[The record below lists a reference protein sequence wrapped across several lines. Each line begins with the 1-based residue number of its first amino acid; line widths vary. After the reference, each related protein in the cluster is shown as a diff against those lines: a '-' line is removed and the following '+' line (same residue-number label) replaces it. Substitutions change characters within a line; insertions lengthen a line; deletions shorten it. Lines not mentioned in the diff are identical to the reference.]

1 MKTMKKSYLR
11 IIFFCFLLSVS
22 LCQFT
27 SSMKTARIYE
37 MNKNWDSAISIYKDI
52 ISKSP
57 NNFQAIRS
65 LKNIYKKSQR
75 YDDGINFL
83 KYYLNRNPKD
93 IQLHIELGEFYYLK
107 EEISLAKKVW
117 SDGINNFKNNKS
129 YYRILL
135 STYDKYSLEKEIF
148 NMIKKGRD
156 NFGKNFLA
164 QELGSY
170 YQRRKEYKKAIDE
183 YILTL
188 LSNTGRGSTVSRR
201 ILMMSDDSE
210 AKDIIEIKLLETSAK
225 YPDILLPT
233 LADHYFKHRDYFNS
247 YKTYLEWADKGF
259 FNAKKWLDFANSLRK
274 EKSYLLSIKAYEFA
288 LKQDLR
294 EYQVGES
301 LLGLA
306 KTFEDQI
313 SPIEEKDIIPFF
325 YNDNMFFE
333 DAFQLYSKISPENLQ
348 SSLAIYDSILV
359 SIPESSLITEAQFRL
374 AEIQYRIIGD
384 FDKSS
389 TLYMTALSQNP
400 PIELAKKIVLRI
412 GDVLLAKGNFNETIS
427 FLDSIYSVYKMPEVK
442 NKLVETYLFS
452 GRPDTVLTIINEI
465 FTTINPTNNTFND
478 LMEVRDIINHY
489 YSEVDEISKTAFIEF
504 LKSEYLLKQGKISE
518 ASQLLDYIIKNNK
531 DLELV
536 PLISLRRA
544 IVLMRLKKFDQALS
558 QVQSIENTIFA
569 DRSIIMSGQIYEQI
583 YNNTQKA
590 LTYYMRIINDYSDSI
605 YSEPI
610 RYHIRRLNNI
620 EKI

>member
-1 MKTMKKSYLR
+1 M
-11 IIFFCFLLSVS
+11 
-22 LCQFT
+22 

-37 MNKNWDSAISIYKDI
+37 MNKDWDSAISIYKDI

-57 NNFQAIRS
+57 NNFQAIRN

-107 EEISLAKKVW
+107 EELSLAKKVW
-117 SDGINNFKNNKS
+117 SDGINNFKSNKS

-148 NMIKKGRD
+148 NMIKKGRTS
-156 NFGKNFLA
+156 FGKSFLA

-188 LSNTGRGSTVSRR
+188 LSNTGSGSTVSRR

-210 AKDIIEIKLLETSAK
+210 AKGIIEIKLLETSTK

-233 LADHYFKHRDYFNS
+233 LADHYFKHGDYFNS
-247 YKTYLEWADKGF
+247 YNTYLEWADKGF
-259 FNAKKWLDFANSLRK
+259 FNAKKWLDFANNLRK
-274 EKSYLLSIKAYEFA
+274 EESYSLSIKAYEFA

-294 EYQVGES
+294 GYQVGEA

-325 YNDNMFFE
+325 YNDNMFFA

-400 PIELAKKIVLRI
+400 PIELTKKIVLRI
-412 GDVLLAKGNFNETIS
+412 GDVLLAKGNFNEAIS

-442 NKLVETYLFS
+442 NKLVETHLFS
-452 GRPDTVLTIINEI
+452 GGPDTVLMIIDEI
-465 FTTINPTNNTFND
+465 FSTINPTNNTFND
-478 LMEVRDIINHY
+478 LMEIRDIINHY
-489 YSEVDEISKTAFIEF
+489 YSEVDETSKTAFIEF

-531 DLELV
+531 DSELV

-590 LTYYMRIINDYSDSI
+590 LAYYMRIINDYSDSI

>member
-1 MKTMKKSYLR
+1 MKKSYLR

>member
-1 MKTMKKSYLR
+1 
-11 IIFFCFLLSVS
+11 
-22 LCQFT
+22 
-27 SSMKTARIYE
+27 MKTARIYE
-37 MNKNWDSAISIYKDI
+37 MNKDWDSAISIYKDI

-83 KYYLNRNPKD
+83 KYYLTRNPKD

-107 EEISLAKKVW
+107 EELSLAKKVW

-129 YYRILL
+129 FYRILL

-156 NFGKNFLA
+156 NFGKDFLA
-164 QELGSY
+164 QELGGY

-188 LSNTGRGSTVSRR
+188 LSNTGRGSTVSRK

-210 AKDIIEIKLLETSAK
+210 AKDMIEIKLLETSAK

-247 YKTYLEWADKGF
+247 YKTYLEWANKGF

-294 EYQVGES
+294 EYQIGES

-313 SPIEEKDIIPFF
+313 SPIKGKDIIPFF

-389 TLYMTALSQNP
+389 NLYMTALSQNP
-400 PIELAKKIVLRI
+400 PIELTKKIVLRI
-412 GDVLLAKGNFNETIS
+412 GDVLLAKGNFNEAIS

-442 NKLVETYLFS
+442 NKLVETHLFS

-465 FTTINPTNNTFND
+465 FSTINPTNNTFND

-489 YSEVDEISKTAFIEF
+489 YSEVDEISKKAFIEF

-531 DLELV
+531 DLELA

-544 IVLMRLKKFDQALS
+544 TVLMRLKKFDQALS

-583 YNNTQKA
+583 YNNTEKA
-590 LTYYMRIINDYSDSI
+590 LAYYMRIINDHSDSI

-610 RYHIRRLNNI
+610 RYHIRKLNNI

>member
-1 MKTMKKSYLR
+1 
-11 IIFFCFLLSVS
+11 
-22 LCQFT
+22 
-27 SSMKTARIYE
+27 
-37 MNKNWDSAISIYKDI
+37 
-52 ISKSP
+52 
-57 NNFQAIRS
+57 
-65 LKNIYKKSQR
+65 
-75 YDDGINFL
+75 
-83 KYYLNRNPKD
+83 
-93 IQLHIELGEFYYLK
+93 
-107 EEISLAKKVW
+107 
-117 SDGINNFKNNKS
+117 
-129 YYRILL
+129 
-135 STYDKYSLEKEIF
+135 
-148 NMIKKGRD
+148 MIKKGRD
-156 NFGKNFLA
+156 SFGKDFLA

-210 AKDIIEIKLLETSAK
+210 AKDIIELKLLETSAK

-233 LADHYFKHRDYFNS
+233 LADHYFKHGDYFNS
-247 YKTYLEWADKGF
+247 YNTYLEWADKGF

-274 EKSYLLSIKAYEFA
+274 EESYSLSIKAYEFA
-288 LKQDLR
+288 LKKDLKG
-294 EYQVGES
+294 YQVGES

-325 YNDNMFFE
+325 YDDNMFFE

-348 SSLAIYDSILV
+348 SSLAIYDSILI

-384 FDKSS
+384 FDKSAA
-389 TLYMTALSQNP
+389 LYMTALYQNP
-400 PIELAKKIVLRI
+400 PIQLTKKIVLRI
-412 GDVLLAKGNFNETIS
+412 GDVLLAKGNFSEAIS

-442 NKLVETYLFS
+442 NKLVETHLFS

-465 FTTINPTNNTFND
+465 FSTINPTNNTFND

-489 YSEVDEISKTAFIEF
+489 YSEVDEISKKAFIEF

-531 DLELV
+531 DLELA

-544 IVLMRLKKFDQALS
+544 TVLMRLKKFDQALS
-558 QVQSIENTIFA
+558 QVKSIENTIFA

-583 YNNTQKA
+583 YNNTEKA
-590 LTYYMRIINDYSDSI
+590 LAYYMRIINDHSDSI

-610 RYHIRRLNNI
+610 RYHIRKLNNI

>member
-1 MKTMKKSYLR
+1 M
-11 IIFFCFLLSVS
+11 
-22 LCQFT
+22 

-37 MNKNWDSAISIYKDI
+37 MNKDWDSAISIYKDI

-57 NNFQAIRS
+57 NNFQAIRN

-117 SDGINNFKNNKS
+117 SDGINNFKSNKS

-148 NMIKKGRD
+148 NMIKKGR
-156 NFGKNFLA
+156 NSFGKSFLA

-188 LSNTGRGSTVSRR
+188 LSNTSSGSTVSRR

-210 AKDIIEIKLLETSAK
+210 AKGIIEIKLLETSTK

-233 LADHYFKHRDYFNS
+233 LADHYFKHGDYFNS
-247 YKTYLEWADKGF
+247 YNTYLEWADKGF

-274 EKSYLLSIKAYEFA
+274 EESYSLSIKAYEFA

-294 EYQVGES
+294 GYQVGEA

-325 YNDNMFFE
+325 YNDNMFFT

-400 PIELAKKIVLRI
+400 PIELTKKIVLRI
-412 GDVLLAKGNFNETIS
+412 GDVLLAKGNFNEAIS

-442 NKLVETYLFS
+442 NKLVETHLFS
-452 GRPDTVLTIINEI
+452 GRPDTVLMIINEI
-465 FTTINPTNNTFND
+465 FSTINPTNNTFND
-478 LMEVRDIINHY
+478 LMEIRDIINHY
-489 YSEVDEISKTAFIEF
+489 YSEVDETSKTAFIEF

-531 DLELV
+531 DSELV

-590 LTYYMRIINDYSDSI
+590 LAYYMRIINDYSDSI

-610 RYHIRRLNNI
+610 RYHIRRLNNN

>member
-1 MKTMKKSYLR
+1 
-11 IIFFCFLLSVS
+11 
-22 LCQFT
+22 
-27 SSMKTARIYE
+27 
-37 MNKNWDSAISIYKDI
+37 MNKDWDSAISIYKDI

-75 YDDGINFL
+75 YDDGINYL

-107 EEISLAKKVW
+107 EDLSLAKKVW
-117 SDGINNFKNNKS
+117 SDGINNFKSNKS

-135 STYDKYSLEKEIF
+135 STYDKYSLENEIF

-164 QELGSY
+164 LELGSY

-210 AKDIIEIKLLETSAK
+210 AKDMIEIKLLETSAK

-259 FNAKKWLDFANSLRK
+259 FNAKKWLDFANNLRK
-274 EKSYLLSIKAYEFA
+274 EESYSLSIKAYDYS
-288 LKQDLR
+288 LKQDLKG
-294 EYQVGES
+294 YQVGES

-384 FDKSS
+384 FDKSAA
-389 TLYMTALSQNP
+389 LYMSALSQNP
-400 PIELAKKIVLRI
+400 PIELTKKIVLRI
-412 GDVLLAKGNFNETIS
+412 GDVLLAKGNFNEAIS

-442 NKLVETYLFS
+442 NKLVETHLFS

-465 FTTINPTNNTFND
+465 FSTINPTNNTFND

-489 YSEVDEISKTAFIEF
+489 YSEVDEISKKAFIEF

-531 DLELV
+531 DLELA

-544 IVLMRLKKFDQALS
+544 TVLMRLKKFDQALS

-583 YNNTQKA
+583 YNNIEKA
-590 LTYYMRIINDYSDSI
+590 LAYYMRIINDHSDSI

-610 RYHIRRLNNI
+610 RYHIRKLNNI

>member
-1 MKTMKKSYLR
+1 
-11 IIFFCFLLSVS
+11 
-22 LCQFT
+22 
-27 SSMKTARIYE
+27 MKTARIYE
-37 MNKNWDSAISIYKDI
+37 MNKDWDSAISIYKDI

-83 KYYLNRNPKD
+83 KYYLTRNPKD

-107 EEISLAKKVW
+107 EELSLAKKVW

-129 YYRILL
+129 FYRILL

-156 NFGKNFLA
+156 NFGKDFLA
-164 QELGSY
+164 QELGGY

-188 LSNTGRGSTVSRR
+188 LSNTGRGSTVSRK

-210 AKDIIEIKLLETSAK
+210 AKDMIEIKLLETSAK

-247 YKTYLEWADKGF
+247 YKTYLEWANKGF

-294 EYQVGES
+294 EYQIGES

-313 SPIEEKDIIPFF
+313 SPIKGKDIIPFF

-389 TLYMTALSQNP
+389 NLYMTALSQNP
-400 PIELAKKIVLRI
+400 PIELTKKIVLRI
-412 GDVLLAKGNFNETIS
+412 GDVLLAKGNFNEAIS

-452 GRPDTVLTIINEI
+452 GKPDTVLTIINEI
-465 FTTINPTNNTFND
+465 FSTINPTNNTFND
-478 LMEVRDIINHY
+478 LMEIRDIINHY
-489 YSEVDEISKTAFIEF
+489 YSGADKISKTAFIEF

-518 ASQLLDYIIKNNK
+518 ASQLLDYIIKNNL
-531 DLELV
+531 DIDLV

-590 LTYYMRIINDYSDSI
+590 LTYYMRIVNDYSDSI

>member
-1 MKTMKKSYLR
+1 MKKSYLR
-11 IIFFCFLLSVS
+11 IIFFWFLLSFS

-37 MNKNWDSAISIYKDI
+37 MNKDWDSAISIYKDI

-83 KYYLNRNPKD
+83 KYYLTRNPKD

-107 EEISLAKKVW
+107 EDLSLAKKVW
-117 SDGINNFKNNKS
+117 SDGINNFKSNKS

-156 NFGKNFLA
+156 NFGKSFLA

-247 YKTYLEWADKGF
+247 YKTYIEWAEKGF
-259 FNAKKWLDFANSLRK
+259 FNAKKWLDFANSLLK

-294 EYQVGES
+294 EYQIGES

-313 SPIEEKDIIPFF
+313 SPIKGKDIIPFF

-384 FDKSS
+384 FDKSAA
-389 TLYMTALSQNP
+389 LYMSALSQNP
-400 PIELAKKIVLRI
+400 PIELTKKIVLRI
-412 GDVLLAKGNFNETIS
+412 GDVLLAKGNFNEAIS

-442 NKLVETYLFS
+442 NKLVETHLFS

-465 FTTINPTNNTFND
+465 FSTINPTNNTFND

-489 YSEVDEISKTAFIEF
+489 YSEVDEISKKAFIEF

>member
-1 MKTMKKSYLR
+1 M
-11 IIFFCFLLSVS
+11 
-22 LCQFT
+22 

-37 MNKNWDSAISIYKDI
+37 MNKDWDSAISIYKDI

-57 NNFQAIRS
+57 NNFQAIRN
-65 LKNIYKKSQR
+65 LKNIYKKGQR

-107 EEISLAKKVW
+107 EEMSLAKKVW
-117 SDGINNFKNNKS
+117 SDGINNFKSNKS

-148 NMIKKGRD
+148 NMIKKGRTS
-156 NFGKNFLA
+156 FGKSFLA

-170 YQRRKEYKKAIDE
+170 YQRRKDYKKAIDE

-188 LSNTGRGSTVSRR
+188 LSNTGSGSTVSRR

-210 AKDIIEIKLLETSAK
+210 AKGIIEIKLLETSTK

-233 LADHYFKHRDYFNS
+233 LADHYFKHGDYFNS
-247 YKTYLEWADKGF
+247 YNTYLEWADKGF

-274 EKSYLLSIKAYEFA
+274 EESYSFSIKAYEFA

-294 EYQVGES
+294 GYQVGEA

-325 YNDNMFFE
+325 YNDNMFFA

-400 PIELAKKIVLRI
+400 PIELTKKIVLRI
-412 GDVLLAKGNFNETIS
+412 GDVLLAKGNFNEAIS

-442 NKLVETYLFS
+442 NKLVETHLFS
-452 GRPDTVLTIINEI
+452 GRPDTVLMIINEI
-465 FTTINPTNNTFND
+465 FSTINPTNNTFND
-478 LMEVRDIINHY
+478 LMEIRDIINHY
-489 YSEVDEISKTAFIEF
+489 YSEVDETSKTAFIEF

-531 DLELV
+531 DSELV

-544 IVLMRLKKFDQALS
+544 TVLMRLKKFDQALS

-590 LTYYMRIINDYSDSI
+590 LAYYMRIINDYSDSI

>member
-1 MKTMKKSYLR
+1 
-11 IIFFCFLLSVS
+11 
-22 LCQFT
+22 
-27 SSMKTARIYE
+27 MKTARIYE
-37 MNKNWDSAISIYKDI
+37 MNKDWDSAISIYKDI

-83 KYYLNRNPKD
+83 KYYLTRNPKD

-107 EEISLAKKVW
+107 EELSLAKKVW

-129 YYRILL
+129 FYRILL

-156 NFGKNFLA
+156 NFGKDFLA
-164 QELGSY
+164 QELGGY

-188 LSNTGRGSTVSRR
+188 LSNTGRGSTVSRK

-210 AKDIIEIKLLETSAK
+210 AKDMIEIKLLETSAK

-247 YKTYLEWADKGF
+247 YKTYLEWANKGF

-294 EYQVGES
+294 EYQIGES

-313 SPIEEKDIIPFF
+313 SPIKGKDIIPFF

-389 TLYMTALSQNP
+389 NLYMTALSQNP
-400 PIELAKKIVLRI
+400 PIELTKKIVLRI
-412 GDVLLAKGNFNETIS
+412 GDVLLAKGNFNEAIS

-452 GRPDTVLTIINEI
+452 GKPDTVLTIINEI
-465 FTTINPTNNTFND
+465 FSTINPTNNTFND
-478 LMEVRDIINHY
+478 LMEIRDIINHY
-489 YSEVDEISKTAFIEF
+489 YSGADKTSKTAFIEF

-518 ASQLLDYIIKNNK
+518 ASQLLDYIIKNNL
-531 DLELV
+531 DIDLV

>member
-1 MKTMKKSYLR
+1 M
-11 IIFFCFLLSVS
+11 
-22 LCQFT
+22 

-37 MNKNWDSAISIYKDI
+37 MNKDWDSAISIYKDI

-57 NNFQAIRS
+57 NNFQAIRN

-117 SDGINNFKNNKS
+117 SDGINNFKSNKS

-148 NMIKKGRD
+148 NMIKKGR
-156 NFGKNFLA
+156 NSFGKSFLA

-188 LSNTGRGSTVSRR
+188 LSNTSSGSTVSRR

-210 AKDIIEIKLLETSAK
+210 AKGIIEIKLLETSTK

-233 LADHYFKHRDYFNS
+233 LADHYFKHGDYFNS
-247 YKTYLEWADKGF
+247 YNTYLEWADKGF

-274 EKSYLLSIKAYEFA
+274 EESYSLSIKAYEFA

-294 EYQVGES
+294 GYQVGEA

-325 YNDNMFFE
+325 YNDNMFFT

-400 PIELAKKIVLRI
+400 PIELTKKIVLRI
-412 GDVLLAKGNFNETIS
+412 GDVLLAKGNFNEAIS

-442 NKLVETYLFS
+442 NKLVETHLFS
-452 GRPDTVLTIINEI
+452 GRPDTVLMIINEI
-465 FTTINPTNNTFND
+465 FSTINPTNNTFND
-478 LMEVRDIINHY
+478 LMEIRDIINHY
-489 YSEVDEISKTAFIEF
+489 YSEVDETSKTAFIEF

-531 DLELV
+531 DSELV

-544 IVLMRLKKFDQALS
+544 TVLMRLKKFNQALS

-590 LTYYMRIINDYSDSI
+590 LAYYMRIINDYSDSI

>member
-1 MKTMKKSYLR
+1 
-11 IIFFCFLLSVS
+11 
-22 LCQFT
+22 
-27 SSMKTARIYE
+27 MKTARIYE

-313 SPIEEKDIIPFF
+313 SPIEKKDIIPFF

>member
-1 MKTMKKSYLR
+1 
-11 IIFFCFLLSVS
+11 
-22 LCQFT
+22 
-27 SSMKTARIYE
+27 MKTARIYE
-37 MNKNWDSAISIYKDI
+37 MNKDWDSAISIYKDI

-75 YDDGINFL
+75 YDDGISFL
-83 KYYLNRNPKD
+83 KYYLTRNPKD

-107 EEISLAKKVW
+107 EELSLAKKVW
-117 SDGINNFKNNKS
+117 SDGLNNFKNNKS
-129 YYRILL
+129 FYRILL

-148 NMIKKGRD
+148 IMIKKGRD
-156 NFGKNFLA
+156 NFGKDFLA

-294 EYQVGES
+294 EYQIGES

-313 SPIEEKDIIPFF
+313 SPIKGKNIIPFF

-389 TLYMTALSQNP
+389 NLYMTALSQNP
-400 PIELAKKIVLRI
+400 PIELTKKIVLRI
-412 GDVLLAKGNFNETIS
+412 GDVLLAKGNFNEAIS

-452 GRPDTVLTIINEI
+452 GKPDTVLTIINEI
-465 FTTINPTNNTFND
+465 FSTINPTNNTFND
-478 LMEVRDIINHY
+478 LMEIRDIINHY
-489 YSEVDEISKTAFIEF
+489 YSGADKTSKTAFIEF

-518 ASQLLDYIIKNNK
+518 ASQLLDYIIKNN
-531 DLELV
+531 LNIELV

>member
-1 MKTMKKSYLR
+1 
-11 IIFFCFLLSVS
+11 
-22 LCQFT
+22 
-27 SSMKTARIYE
+27 MKTARIYE

-156 NFGKNFLA
+156 NFGKSFLA

-210 AKDIIEIKLLETSAK
+210 AKDIIEIKLLETSTK

>member
-313 SPIEEKDIIPFF
+313 SPIEKKDIIPFF

>member
-1 MKTMKKSYLR
+1 MKKSYLR

-117 SDGINNFKNNKS
+117 SDGINNFKSNKS

-156 NFGKNFLA
+156 NFGKSFLA

-274 EKSYLLSIKAYEFA
+274 EKSYSLSIKAYEFA

-294 EYQVGES
+294 GYQVGES

>member
-1 MKTMKKSYLR
+1 
-11 IIFFCFLLSVS
+11 
-22 LCQFT
+22 
-27 SSMKTARIYE
+27 MKTARIYE

-117 SDGINNFKNNKS
+117 SDGINNFKSNKS

-156 NFGKNFLA
+156 NFGKSFLA

-210 AKDIIEIKLLETSAK
+210 AKDIIEIKLLETGAK

-274 EKSYLLSIKAYEFA
+274 EKSYSLSIKAYEFA

-294 EYQVGES
+294 GYQVGES

-306 KTFEDQI
+306 KSFEDQI

-504 LKSEYLLKQGKISE
+504 LKSEYLLKQGKIAE

-590 LTYYMRIINDYSDSI
+590 LAYYMRIINDHSDSI

-610 RYHIRRLNNI
+610 RYHIRRLKNI

>member
-1 MKTMKKSYLR
+1 
-11 IIFFCFLLSVS
+11 
-22 LCQFT
+22 
-27 SSMKTARIYE
+27 MKTARIYE
-37 MNKNWDSAISIYKDI
+37 MNKDWDSAISIYKDI

-83 KYYLNRNPKD
+83 KYYLTRNPKD

-107 EEISLAKKVW
+107 EELSLAKKVW

-129 YYRILL
+129 FYRILL

-156 NFGKNFLA
+156 NFGKDFLA
-164 QELGSY
+164 QELGGY

-188 LSNTGRGSTVSRR
+188 LSKTGRGSTVSRK

-210 AKDIIEIKLLETSAK
+210 AKDMIEIKLLETSAK

-247 YKTYLEWADKGF
+247 YKTYLEWANKGF

-294 EYQVGES
+294 EYQIGES

-313 SPIEEKDIIPFF
+313 SPIKGKDIIPFF

-389 TLYMTALSQNP
+389 NLYMTALSQNP
-400 PIELAKKIVLRI
+400 PIELTKKIVLRI
-412 GDVLLAKGNFNETIS
+412 GDVLLAKGNFNEAIS

-452 GRPDTVLTIINEI
+452 GKPDTVLTIINEI
-465 FTTINPTNNTFND
+465 FSTINPTNNTFND
-478 LMEVRDIINHY
+478 LMEIRDIINHY
-489 YSEVDEISKTAFIEF
+489 YSGADKTSKTAFIEF

-518 ASQLLDYIIKNNK
+518 ASQLLDYIIKNNL
-531 DLELV
+531 DIDLV

-590 LTYYMRIINDYSDSI
+590 LTYYMRIVNDYSDSI

>member
-1 MKTMKKSYLR
+1 
-11 IIFFCFLLSVS
+11 
-22 LCQFT
+22 
-27 SSMKTARIYE
+27 
-37 MNKNWDSAISIYKDI
+37 MNKDWDSAISIYKDI

-57 NNFQAIRS
+57 NNFQAIRN

-75 YDDGINFL
+75 YDDGINYL

-93 IQLHIELGEFYYLK
+93 IQLYIELGEFYYLK
-107 EEISLAKKVW
+107 EDLNLAKNVW
-117 SDGINNFKNNKS
+117 SEGINNFKSNKS

-156 NFGKNFLA
+156 NFGKSFLA
-164 QELGSY
+164 QELGNY

-210 AKDIIEIKLLETSAK
+210 AKDIIELKLLETSTK

-233 LADHYFKHRDYFNS
+233 LADHYFKHGDYFNS

-274 EKSYLLSIKAYEFA
+274 EESYPLSIKAYEFA
-288 LKQDLR
+288 LKQDLKG
-294 EYQVGES
+294 YQVGES

-348 SSLAIYDSILV
+348 SSLTIYDSILV

-374 AEIQYRIIGD
+374 AEIQYRIIGN
-384 FDKSS
+384 FDKSF

-400 PIELAKKIVLRI
+400 PIELTKKIVLRI
-412 GDVLLAKGNFNETIS
+412 GDVLLAKGNFNEAIS
-427 FLDSIYSVYKMPEVK
+427 FLDSIYSVYKMPEIK

-452 GRPDTVLTIINEI
+452 GKPDTVLTIINEI
-465 FTTINPTNNTFND
+465 FSTINPTNITFND

-489 YSEVDEISKTAFIEF
+489 YSEVDETSKTAFIGF
-504 LKSEYLLKQGKISE
+504 LKSEHLLKQGKISE
-518 ASQLLDYIIKNNK
+518 ANQLLDHIIKNNK
-531 DLELV
+531 DLVLV

-544 IVLMRLKKFDQALS
+544 IVLMRLKKFDIALT

-569 DRSIIMSGQIYEQI
+569 DRSIILSGQIYEQI

-590 LTYYMRIINDYSDSI
+590 LAYYMRIINDHSDSI

-610 RYHIRRLNNI
+610 RYHIRRLNNN

>member
-1 MKTMKKSYLR
+1 
-11 IIFFCFLLSVS
+11 
-22 LCQFT
+22 
-27 SSMKTARIYE
+27 MKTARIYE

-52 ISKSP
+52 ISKNP

-478 LMEVRDIINHY
+478 LMEIRDIINHY

>member
-1 MKTMKKSYLR
+1 MKPMKKSYLR
-11 IIFFCFLLSVS
+11 IIFFWFLLSFS

-117 SDGINNFKNNKS
+117 SDGINNFKSNKS

-156 NFGKNFLA
+156 NFGKSFLA

-274 EKSYLLSIKAYEFA
+274 EESYSLSIKAYEFA

-294 EYQVGES
+294 GYQVGES

>member
-1 MKTMKKSYLR
+1 M
-11 IIFFCFLLSVS
+11 
-22 LCQFT
+22 

-37 MNKNWDSAISIYKDI
+37 MNKDWDSAISIYKDI

-57 NNFQAIRS
+57 NNFQAIRN

-117 SDGINNFKNNKS
+117 SDGINNFKSNKS

-148 NMIKKGRD
+148 NMIKKGRTS
-156 NFGKNFLA
+156 FGKSFLA

-188 LSNTGRGSTVSRR
+188 LSNTSSGSTVSRR

-210 AKDIIEIKLLETSAK
+210 AKGIIEIKLLETSTK

-233 LADHYFKHRDYFNS
+233 LADHYFKHGDYFNS
-247 YKTYLEWADKGF
+247 YNTYLEWADKGF

-274 EKSYLLSIKAYEFA
+274 EESYSLSIKAYEFA

-294 EYQVGES
+294 GYQVGEA

-325 YNDNMFFE
+325 YNDNMFFT

-400 PIELAKKIVLRI
+400 PIELTKKIVLRI
-412 GDVLLAKGNFNETIS
+412 GDVLLAKGNFNEAIS

-442 NKLVETYLFS
+442 NKLVETHLFS
-452 GRPDTVLTIINEI
+452 GRPDTVLMIINEI
-465 FTTINPTNNTFND
+465 FSTINPTNNTFND
-478 LMEVRDIINHY
+478 LMEIRDIINHY
-489 YSEVDEISKTAFIEF
+489 YSEVDETSKTAFIEF

-531 DLELV
+531 DSELV

-544 IVLMRLKKFDQALS
+544 TVLMRLKKFNQALS

-590 LTYYMRIINDYSDSI
+590 LAYYMRIINDYSDSI

>member
-1 MKTMKKSYLR
+1 
-11 IIFFCFLLSVS
+11 
-22 LCQFT
+22 
-27 SSMKTARIYE
+27 MKTARIYE

-117 SDGINNFKNNKS
+117 SDGINNFKSNKS

-156 NFGKNFLA
+156 NFGKSFLA

-210 AKDIIEIKLLETSAK
+210 AKDIIEIKLLKTGAK

-274 EKSYLLSIKAYEFA
+274 EKSYSLSIKAYEFA

-294 EYQVGES
+294 GYQVGES

-306 KTFEDQI
+306 KSFEDQI
-313 SPIEEKDIIPFF
+313 SPIEEKNIIPFF

-400 PIELAKKIVLRI
+400 PIELAKKIVLRV

>member
-1 MKTMKKSYLR
+1 
-11 IIFFCFLLSVS
+11 
-22 LCQFT
+22 
-27 SSMKTARIYE
+27 MKTARIYE

-52 ISKSP
+52 ISKGP

-83 KYYLNRNPKD
+83 KYYLTRNPKD

-117 SDGINNFKNNKS
+117 SDGINNFKSNKS

-156 NFGKNFLA
+156 NFGKSFLA

-274 EKSYLLSIKAYEFA
+274 EKSYSLSIKAYEFA

-294 EYQVGES
+294 GYQVGES

-306 KTFEDQI
+306 KSFEDQI

-412 GDVLLAKGNFNETIS
+412 GDVLLAKGNFNEAIS

-452 GRPDTVLTIINEI
+452 GIPDTVLTIINEI

>member
-1 MKTMKKSYLR
+1 
-11 IIFFCFLLSVS
+11 
-22 LCQFT
+22 
-27 SSMKTARIYE
+27 MKTARIYE
-37 MNKNWDSAISIYKDI
+37 MNKDWDSAISIYKDI

-83 KYYLNRNPKD
+83 KYYLTRNPKD

-107 EEISLAKKVW
+107 EELSLAKKVW

-129 YYRILL
+129 FYRILL

-156 NFGKNFLA
+156 NFGKDFLA
-164 QELGSY
+164 QELGGY

-188 LSNTGRGSTVSRR
+188 LSNTGRGSTVSRK

-210 AKDIIEIKLLETSAK
+210 AKDMIEIKLLETSAK

-247 YKTYLEWADKGF
+247 YKTYLEWANKGF

-294 EYQVGES
+294 EYQIGES

-313 SPIEEKDIIPFF
+313 SPIKGKDIIPYF

-389 TLYMTALSQNP
+389 NLYMTALSQNP
-400 PIELAKKIVLRI
+400 PIELTKKIVLRI
-412 GDVLLAKGNFNETIS
+412 GDVLLAKGNFNEAIS

-442 NKLVETYLFS
+442 NKLVETYFFS
-452 GRPDTVLTIINEI
+452 GKPDTVLTIINEI
-465 FTTINPTNNTFND
+465 FSTINPTNNTFND
-478 LMEVRDIINHY
+478 LMEIRDIINHY
-489 YSEVDEISKTAFIEF
+489 YSGADKISKTAFIEF

-518 ASQLLDYIIKNNK
+518 ASQLLDYIIKNNL
-531 DLELV
+531 DIELV

>member
-1 MKTMKKSYLR
+1 
-11 IIFFCFLLSVS
+11 
-22 LCQFT
+22 
-27 SSMKTARIYE
+27 MKTARIYE
-37 MNKNWDSAISIYKDI
+37 MNKDWDSAISIYKDI

-83 KYYLNRNPKD
+83 KYYLTRNPKD

-107 EEISLAKKVW
+107 EELSLAKKVW

-129 YYRILL
+129 FYRILL

-156 NFGKNFLA
+156 NFGKDFLA
-164 QELGSY
+164 QELGGY

-188 LSNTGRGSTVSRR
+188 LSNTGRGSTVSRK

-210 AKDIIEIKLLETSAK
+210 AKDMIEIKLLETSAK

-247 YKTYLEWADKGF
+247 YKTYLEWANKGF

-294 EYQVGES
+294 EYQIGES

-313 SPIEEKDIIPFF
+313 SPIKGKDIIPFF

-389 TLYMTALSQNP
+389 NLYMTALSQNP
-400 PIELAKKIVLRI
+400 PIELTKKIVLRI
-412 GDVLLAKGNFNETIS
+412 GDVLLAKGNFNEAIS

-452 GRPDTVLTIINEI
+452 GKPDTVLTIINEI
-465 FTTINPTNNTFND
+465 FSTINPTNNTFND
-478 LMEVRDIINHY
+478 LMEIRDIINHY
-489 YSEVDEISKTAFIEF
+489 YSGADKISKTAFIEF

-518 ASQLLDYIIKNNK
+518 ASQLLDYIIKNNL
-531 DLELV
+531 DIELV

-590 LTYYMRIINDYSDSI
+590 LTYYMRIVNDYSDSI

>member
-1 MKTMKKSYLR
+1 
-11 IIFFCFLLSVS
+11 
-22 LCQFT
+22 
-27 SSMKTARIYE
+27 MKTARIYE
-37 MNKNWDSAISIYKDI
+37 MNKDWDSAISIYKDI

-83 KYYLNRNPKD
+83 KYYLTRNPKD

-107 EEISLAKKVW
+107 EELSLAKKVW

-129 YYRILL
+129 FYRILL

-156 NFGKNFLA
+156 NFGKDFLA

-188 LSNTGRGSTVSRR
+188 LSNTGRGSTVSRK

-210 AKDIIEIKLLETSAK
+210 AKDMIEIKLLETSAK

-247 YKTYLEWADKGF
+247 YKTYLEWANKGF

-294 EYQVGES
+294 EYQIGES

-313 SPIEEKDIIPFF
+313 SPIKGKDIIPFF

-389 TLYMTALSQNP
+389 NLYMTALSQNP
-400 PIELAKKIVLRI
+400 PIELTKKIVLRI
-412 GDVLLAKGNFNETIS
+412 GDVLLAKGNFNEAIS

-452 GRPDTVLTIINEI
+452 GKPDTVLTIINEI
-465 FTTINPTNNTFND
+465 FSTINPTNNTFND
-478 LMEVRDIINHY
+478 LMEIRDIINHY
-489 YSEVDEISKTAFIEF
+489 YSGADKISKTAFIEF

-518 ASQLLDYIIKNNK
+518 ASQLLDYIIKNNL
-531 DLELV
+531 DIELV

>member
-1 MKTMKKSYLR
+1 
-11 IIFFCFLLSVS
+11 
-22 LCQFT
+22 
-27 SSMKTARIYE
+27 MKTARIYE
-37 MNKNWDSAISIYKDI
+37 MNKDWDSAISIYKDI

-117 SDGINNFKNNKS
+117 SDGINNFKSNKS

-274 EKSYLLSIKAYEFA
+274 EKSYSLSIKAYEFA

-294 EYQVGES
+294 GYQVGES

-452 GRPDTVLTIINEI
+452 GKPDTVLTIINEI

>member
-1 MKTMKKSYLR
+1 
-11 IIFFCFLLSVS
+11 
-22 LCQFT
+22 
-27 SSMKTARIYE
+27 MKTARIYE

-117 SDGINNFKNNKS
+117 SDGINNFKSNKS

-156 NFGKNFLA
+156 NFGKSFLA

-210 AKDIIEIKLLETSAK
+210 AKDIIEIKLLETSTK

-274 EKSYLLSIKAYEFA
+274 EKSYSLSIKAYEFA
-288 LKQDLR
+288 LKQDLQG
-294 EYQVGES
+294 YQVGES